1 MDREAPTVRHASR
14 PAPAVRSRT
23 RRNVTV
29 SAPEKTDRPVGVL
42 FVCTGNICR
51 SPSAEA
57 ILRHKADQAGLA
69 GGLEI
74 DSAGLGE
81 WHLGHP
87 PDPRATDAVEA
98 RGYAMGDQTARAV
111 KPGDFDR
118 FDYVIAMDAEH
129 YKELRRICP
138 GDARDRVRLFLDF
151 APHTGRNSVPDP
163 YYGDTRGFDTMV
175 DLIEAGTDGLLAEI
189 AERAG

>member
-1 MDREAPTVRHASR
+1 MSPPQETPSHTPS
-14 PAPAVRSRT
+14 T
-23 RRNVTV
+23 RI
-29 SAPEKTDRPVGVL
+29 L

-57 ILRHKADQAGLA
+57 ILRHKAERSGAAARLQ
-69 GGLEI
+69 I

-87 PDPRATDAVEA
+87 PDPRASDAVQA
-98 RGYAMGDQTARAV
+98 RGYPMGAQTARLV
-111 KPGDFDR
+111 DPGDFER
-118 FDYVIAMDAEH
+118 FDYVIAMDEGH
-129 YKELRRICP
+129 YAQLSEMAPAAAK
-138 GDARDRVRLFLDF
+138 GRVRLFLEF
-151 APHTGRNSVPDP
+151 APHTGRKSVPDP
-163 YYGDTRGFDTMV
+163 YYGDTRGFDAMV

>member
-1 MDREAPTVRHASR
+1 MSAPQDNAANNPEGAPTS
-14 PAPAVRSRT
+14 
-23 RRNVTV
+23 
-29 SAPEKTDRPVGVL
+29 VL

-57 ILRHKADQAGLA
+57 ILRHKAAEAGVA
-69 GGLEI
+69 GRLRI

-87 PDPRATDAVEA
+87 PDPRAVDAVQA
-98 RGYAMGDQTARAV
+98 RGYAMGEQTARLVEAR
-111 KPGDFDR
+111 DFAG
-118 FDYVIAMDAEH
+118 FDYVIAMDEGH
-129 YKELRRICP
+129 YAQLREIAPR
-138 GDARDRVRLFLDF
+138 GAKSRVRLFLEF

-163 YYGDTRGFDTMV
+163 YYGDTRGFDAMV

-189 AERAG
+189 AARAG

>member
-1 MDREAPTVRHASR
+1 M
-14 PAPAVRSRT
+14 
-23 RRNVTV
+23 
-29 SAPEKTDRPVGVL
+29 SAPQENAANSASHAPVSVL

-57 ILRHKADQAGLA
+57 ILRRKAAE
-69 GGLEI
+69 GGVGERLRI

-87 PDPRATDAVEA
+87 PDPRAVDALQA
-98 RGYAMGDQTARAV
+98 RGYPMGDQTARLVEAR
-111 KPGDFDR
+111 DFER
-118 FDYVIAMDAEH
+118 FDYVIAMDEGH
-129 YKELRRICP
+129 YKELRRWCP
-138 GDARDRVRLFLDF
+138 RDARERVRLFLEF
-151 APHTGRNSVPDP
+151 APHTGRKSVPDP
-163 YYGDTRGFDTMV
+163 YYGDTRGFDAMV

>member
-1 MDREAPTVRHASR
+1 
-14 PAPAVRSRT
+14 
-23 RRNVTV
+23 
-29 SAPEKTDRPVGVL
+29 VL

-57 ILRHKADQAGLA
+57 ILRHKAGQRGLA
-69 GGLEI
+69 DTLQI

-87 PDPRATDAVEA
+87 PDPRAVDAVEA
-98 RGYAMGDQTARAV
+98 RGYPMGAQTARLV
-111 KPGDFDR
+111 DRRDFQR
-118 FDYVIAMDAEH
+118 FDFVVAMDEGH
-129 YKELRRICP
+129 YTELARMCP
-138 GDARDRVRLFLDF
+138 ADARDRLRLFLEF
-151 APHTGRNSVPDP
+151 APHAGGKSVPDP
-163 YYGDTRGFDTMV
+163 YYGDARGFDTMV